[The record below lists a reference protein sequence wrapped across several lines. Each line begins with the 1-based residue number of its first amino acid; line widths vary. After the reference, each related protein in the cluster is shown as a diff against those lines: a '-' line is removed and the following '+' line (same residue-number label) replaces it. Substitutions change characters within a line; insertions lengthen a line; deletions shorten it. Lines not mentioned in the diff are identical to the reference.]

1 MGLRKKPALYAYGYS
16 KDKKDSL
23 IINEKE
29 AETARKVYTAYLEGK
44 SLGEIVDMLFAL
56 NIPSPSWKEKWNRAP
71 TIHEEELKQR
81 TMENLNLVEWDEK
94 TVRKQVER
102 ITETSYNIIMNL
114 NTYTITESLRKLP
127 LRLFDRLSGGSAFTG
142 LTVVYLSSCRF
153 EFIPCC
159 GR

>member
-23 IINEKE
+23 IINEQE
-29 AETARKVYTAYLEGK
+29 AEAARKVYTEYLEGK

-56 NIPSPSWKEKWNRAP
+56 NIPLPSWKEKWNRAP

-81 TMENLNLVEWDEK
+81 IMENLNLIEWDEK

-114 NTYTITESLRKLP
+114 KL
-127 LRLFDRLSGGSAFTG
+127 FFT
-142 LTVVYLSSCRF
+142 RA
-153 EFIPCC
+153 
-159 GR
+159 